1 MKLTVTSQLMPNH
14 VAGAPLAAQKS
25 VAVAYT
31 ADRSPLLFALDEA
44 LTFAVTLPSA
54 DSGTGW
60 EQIDRGAQLA
70 GTPGLGAAPKVQAF
84 AVSQDPDG
92 TIWLAVAAAS
102 AATAP
107 SAVFISTG
115 LSNRSTAADWK
126 NLRQHL
132 SARQLPAGL
141 VVSQAV
147 VGSTGD
153 AYPLAVVVA
162 SGTDGKMQHLQ
173 LNPDPG
179 PGDWQAMALQFAT
192 NTTRCRAVAIGVNDR
207 YGPGVYAVCELA
219 TLVNTTFT
227 TLPRIVNGRPVVQ
240 TVELALPDGLDPFAI
255 APVAMTDGRT
265 ELYAAGQGVYRWP
278 VSAQVRSNLPGVL
291 VAAAGSFAGVT
302 ELVAVEDTTTGH
314 ISVWGQDKR
323 DVLIDRKS
331 VVEGKRVD

>member
-60 EQIDRGAQLA
+60 EQIDLGAQLA

-179 PGDWQAMALQFAT
+179 PVTGRRWRCSSRPTPPGAGPSRSASTTGTDLAC
-192 NTTRCRAVAIGVNDR
+192 TRCASWPRWSIPPSR
-207 YGPGVYAVCELA
+207 RCPGSSMG
-219 TLVNTTFT
+219 
-227 TLPRIVNGRPVVQ
+227 GRWCRPWSWRC
-240 TVELALPDGLDPFAI
+240 
-255 APVAMTDGRT
+255 RT
-265 ELYAAGQGVYRWP
+265 G
-278 VSAQVRSNLPGVL
+278 STRSRSHRSL
-291 VAAAGSFAGVT
+291 
-302 ELVAVEDTTTGH
+302 
-314 ISVWGQDKR
+314 
-323 DVLIDRKS
+323 
-331 VVEGKRVD
+331 